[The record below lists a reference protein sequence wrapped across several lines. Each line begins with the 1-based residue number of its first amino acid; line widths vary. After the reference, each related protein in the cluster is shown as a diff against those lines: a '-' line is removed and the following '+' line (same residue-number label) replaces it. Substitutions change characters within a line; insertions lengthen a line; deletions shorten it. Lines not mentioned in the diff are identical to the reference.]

1 MAEDN
6 SGEWWDDYSKY
17 LKSAQWKELSAKVL
31 ERDKRVCQNCFRHN
45 ATQAHHVSYKNYNKL
60 GYSLAFDCVAICDE
74 CHKLAH
80 PHLRDGFDAA
90 KEPVVSDLEEMANN
104 AIDKFFGVVAKV
116 RRLPPPS
123 LIWFDF
129 DEKED
134 KRKS

>member
-1 MAEDN
+1 
-6 SGEWWDDYSKY
+6 
-17 LKSAQWKELSAKVL
+17 
-31 ERDKRVCQNCFRHN
+31 
-45 ATQAHHVSYKNYNKL
+45 
-60 GYSLAFDCVAICDE
+60 
-74 CHKLAH
+74 
-80 PHLRDGFDAA
+80 
-90 KEPVVSDLEEMANN
+90 VVSDLEEMASN